1 MRGGTGS
8 VWGGTGWYMMVLGQ
22 KKAAL
27 VSICVS
33 MGRYCHQKRFEVWFH
48 SYWTH
53 CICIQIPDFMFV
65 FYMKVSVSLQ
75 SVCGYARWR
84 NFRGSASVEHGR
96 DLNHPQSTQSEGTLW
111 PMSTTFQVGIAQF
124 AKIYWHSL
132 LVNRVAIS
140 AVGGARDFSNWGK
153 IRAIKLFCGQ
163 HRSRQGLGGRI
174 SRRWACPW

>member
-1 MRGGTGS
+1 M
-8 VWGGTGWYMMVLGQ
+8 WGG
-22 KKAAL
+22 AATRRDL
-27 VSICVS
+27 KS
-33 MGRYCHQKRFEVWFH
+33 
-48 SYWTH
+48 
-53 CICIQIPDFMFV
+53 DFIHIELNTLYLYSNTWLHV
-65 FYMKVSVSLQ
+65 CFYMKVSVSLQ

-132 LVNRVAIS
+132 LVNRVAIG
-140 AVGGARDFSNWGK
+140 AVRGARDFSNWGK

-163 HRSRQGLGGRI
+163 YRSRQGLGGQI
-174 SRRWACPW
+174 SRRWACPL

>member
-1 MRGGTGS
+1 M
-8 VWGGTGWYMMVLGQ
+8 WGG
-22 KKAAL
+22 AATRRDL
-27 VSICVS
+27 KSDFIHIELNTLYLYS
-33 MGRYCHQKRFEVWFH
+33 NTWFH
-48 SYWTH
+48 V
-53 CICIQIPDFMFV
+53 C

-132 LVNRVAIS
+132 LVNRVAIG

-163 HRSRQGLGGRI
+163 YRSRQGLGGQI
-174 SRRWACPW
+174 SRRWACPLSRGCCSILTKKKKKMVFL